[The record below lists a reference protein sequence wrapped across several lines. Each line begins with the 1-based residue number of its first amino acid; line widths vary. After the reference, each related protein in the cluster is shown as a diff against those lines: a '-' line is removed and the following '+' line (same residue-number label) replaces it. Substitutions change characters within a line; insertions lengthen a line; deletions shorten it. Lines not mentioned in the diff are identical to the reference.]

1 MVLYKPLP
9 RPSVQNCNIQH
20 LLGMVYPA
28 KMLTSF
34 QNLNVSGVSDGPSIK
49 PRLIAGNRG

>member
-1 MVLYKPLP
+1 MVLYKNLQ
-9 RPSVQNCNIQH
+9 RPSVQKCMG
-20 LLGMVYPA
+20 LVYPA